1 MHQEINKS
9 ERFMHGYFGQLKH
22 DVLAFKQNLLKR

>member
-9 ERFMHGYFGQLKH
+9 ERFMHAYFGHLKH
-22 DVLAFKQNLLKR
+22 DVLAFQGEFT

>member
-9 ERFMHGYFGQLKH
+9 ERFIHVYFGQLKP
-22 DVLAFKQNLLKR
+22 DVLAFQAKFA

>member
-9 ERFMHGYFGQLKH
+9 ERFMHAYFGQLKRNA
-22 DVLAFKQNLLKR
+22 LAFQAEFT

>member
-9 ERFMHGYFGQLKH
+9 ERFMHVYFGQLKH
-22 DVLAFKQNLLKR
+22 DALAFQAEFT

>member
-9 ERFMHGYFGQLKH
+9 EMFMHAYFDQLKH
-22 DVLAFKQNLLKR
+22 DVLAFQAEFT

>member
-9 ERFMHGYFGQLKH
+9 ERFMHAYFGQLKH
-22 DVLAFKQNLLKR
+22 DALAFQAYVLKR

>member
-9 ERFMHGYFGQLKH
+9 EMFMHAYFGQFKH
-22 DVLAFKQNLLKR
+22 DALAFQAEFT